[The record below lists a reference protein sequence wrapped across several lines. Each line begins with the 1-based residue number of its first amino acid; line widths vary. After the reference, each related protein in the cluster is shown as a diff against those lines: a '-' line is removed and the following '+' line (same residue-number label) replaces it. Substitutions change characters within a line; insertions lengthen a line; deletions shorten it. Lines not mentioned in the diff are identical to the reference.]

1 MESIAHIR
9 VSDKKVQTVERH
21 LLEVKTL
28 AEEYGKKLNV
38 PHVTGLAGMLHD
50 MGKYTEK
57 FRTYI
62 LAAVNGAEDRL
73 RRGDVD
79 HSTAGGRLLYDRFH
93 ADAKAPYKAILAE
106 VVGNAIISHHS
117 YLHDFLDPD
126 LESPYFRRVACKK
139 LEEFD
144 QSVEAFFTHVM
155 SEQDFQQ
162 YVKQAATEVEQFLAR
177 EPAKSMELKLMFLT
191 KFVFSALIDA
201 DRTNTRWFEMGEPD
215 EPEQN
220 VMALFEGYYDKLMA
234 QLRSFDENKDADT
247 PIARLRGEM
256 SEQCERFAAQ
266 PSSIYALSIPT
277 GGGKTLASL
286 RYALKHAL
294 TFGKQRIIYVVP
306 FTTIIEQNA
315 ATVRTILQDD
325 ANILEHHSNVI
336 EVEVEEDDEEQD
348 GLALTARQKANLAKD
363 NWDAPIIFTTMVQF
377 LNVFFA
383 HGSRNIRRLHNLC
396 DAVII
401 FDEVQKVP
409 THCISLFNQA
419 LNFLKDYGGSSIV
432 LCTATQPALQ
442 FVEQKLDI
450 GTDAEMI
457 QDINRVIDAFKRV
470 ELVDQATDK
479 AWGTEDLA
487 DFVRATVQEAGNM
500 LVILNTKSVVK
511 ALYERLQ
518 AMQEQR
524 QFGSDGKI
532 RLYHLSTSMCPAHRF
547 AILDKVRAHLKQ
559 KEKVICVST
568 QLIEAGVDVS
578 FNCVVRSLAGL
589 DSIAQAAGRCNRHGK
604 DEMRNVYI
612 IDHAE
617 EILKHLKEIQ
627 VGKELTRAMLVDRK
641 RDPAVHGGHLLSRQA
656 MEFYF
661 QKFYMRLEADLNNF
675 VPKLRKNM
683 TDLLYAGRYETDSY
697 FQAYH
702 KKKEEEKAK
711 DTWLPLVLANSYGTA
726 AKYFH
731 VIDDYTRAV
740 IVPYGG
746 GTEVIADL
754 NGSGT
759 IDDLTRLLKRA
770 QQFTVNLYEHDLRQ
784 LDRSGGLETCLDGK
798 VLVLKEGA
806 YSEHFGVD
814 LSSDSAMGFLGCF

>member
-1 MESIAHIR
+1 MRSIAHIR
-9 VSDKKVQTVERH
+9 VSDEKVQTVEQH
-21 LLEVKTL
+21 LLEVMTL
-28 AEEYGKKLNV
+28 AEEYGKKLNI

-62 LAAVNGAEDRL
+62 LAAVSGAEDRL

-79 HSTAGGRLLYDRFH
+79 HSTAGGRLLYDRCH
-93 ADAKAPYKAILAE
+93 DAKAPYKAILAE

-126 LESPYFRRVACKK
+126 LESPYLRRVACKK

-144 QSVEAFFTHVM
+144 QSVEAFFTLVM
-155 SEQDFQQ
+155 SEQEFQR
-162 YVKQAATEVEQFLAR
+162 YVDQAAVEVEQFLAR
-177 EPAKSMELKLMFLT
+177 VPAKSMELKLMFLT

-201 DRTNTRWFEMGEPD
+201 DRTNTRWFELGEPN

-220 VMALFEGYYDKLMA
+220 VMALFQGYYDKLMA
-234 QLRSFDENKDADT
+234 QLHSFEENKDADT
-247 PIARLRGEM
+247 PIARLRSEM
-256 SEQCERFAAQ
+256 SELCERFAAK
-266 PSSIYALSIPT
+266 PSSIYTLSIPT

-294 TFGKQRIIYVVP
+294 TYDKKRIIYVVP

-315 ATVRTILQDD
+315 ATVREILQDE
-325 ANILEHHSNVI
+325 ANILEHHSNVV
-336 EVEVEEDDEEQD
+336 EVEMEEDDEEQD

-396 DAVII
+396 EAVII

-409 THCISLFNQA
+409 THCVSLFNQA
-419 LNFLKDYGGSSIV
+419 LNFLKEYGGSSIV

-442 FVEQKLDI
+442 FVEQRLDMPE
-450 GTDAEMI
+450 DAEMI
-457 QDINRVIDAFKRV
+457 SNLDKVIDAFKRV
-470 ELVDQATDK
+470 DLIDK
-479 AWGTEDLA
+479 ATERPWSTEDLA
-487 DFVRATVQEAGNM
+487 SFVRDTVQEAGNI

-511 ALYERLQ
+511 SLYERLQ
-518 AMQEQR
+518 AMREQH
-524 QFGSDGKI
+524 QFGEDEEI
-532 RLYHLSTSMCPAHRF
+532 FLYHLSTSMCAAHRF
-547 AILDKVRAHLKQ
+547 AILEKVRAHLEAE
-559 KEKVICVST
+559 EKVICVST

-617 EILKHLKEIQ
+617 ENLKHLKEIQ
-627 VGKELTRAMLVDRK
+627 VGKELTRAMLVDMK
-641 RDPAVHGGHLLSRQA
+641 RDAKAHGGQLLSQQA

-784 LDRSGGLETCLDGK
+784 LDRSGGLESCLDGK
-798 VLVLKEGA
+798 VLVLKDGA